1 MEAEELLKDSLNN
14 RTPILFLGAGFS
26 FKALNHRNKTIE
38 LADNLKKKIFEE
50 FYIKKE

>member
-38 LADNLKKKIFEE
+38 LAIILRKRYLKNFI
-50 FYIKKE
+50 